1 LREFDGA
8 PSLLKR
14 SGNKVNAHLQ
24 PTSNHWRCGGPLGRA
39 YLQNEKL
46 VSPILRILA
55 AAVAC
60 LAGIAQAQ
68 TDDPSAKPITGTLL
82 LDPAPI
88 TLTASFSR
96 PATPSTLEL
105 ATRFIGDQI
114 DNKRNAGAAEEAMI
128 DRLWKASFLRF
139 IPIKPGDHPANMNSP
154 VEKDVDDPFFTP
166 AYLTVVNRQLDRE
179 VAASDKRAKFLF
191 GH

>member
-1 LREFDGA
+1 M
-8 PSLLKR
+8 
-14 SGNKVNAHLQ
+14 
-24 PTSNHWRCGGPLGRA
+24 
-39 YLQNEKL
+39 
-46 VSPILRILA
+46 SPILRIFA

-60 LAGIAQAQ
+60 AAGIAQAQ
-68 TDDPSAKPITGTLL
+68 TDDRSAKPVTGTLL

-96 PATPSTLEL
+96 PTTPPTLEL

-114 DNKRNAGAAEEAMI
+114 DKKRNAEAAEEAMI
-128 DRLWKASFLRF
+128 DRLWKASFLDF
-139 IPIKPGDHPANMNSP
+139 IPIKPGGHPGTMNSP
-154 VEKDVDDPFFTP
+154 VEKDDDPFFTP
-166 AYLTVVNRQLDRE
+166 AYLTVVSRQLDRE

>member
-1 LREFDGA
+1 MR
-8 PSLLKR
+8 R
-14 SGNKVNAHLQ
+14 
-24 PTSNHWRCGGPLGRA
+24 PLGRA

-46 VSPILRILA
+46 VSPTLRIFA

-60 LAGIAQAQ
+60 VAGIAQAQ
-68 TDDPSAKPITGTLL
+68 TDDRSAKPIAGTLL

-96 PATPSTLEL
+96 PTTPSTLEL

-114 DNKRNAGAAEEAMI
+114 DNKRNAEAAGEAMI

-139 IPIKPGDHPANMNSP
+139 IPIKPGDHPGTMNSP
-154 VEKDVDDPFFTP
+154 VGTDDDPFFTP
-166 AYLTVVNRQLDRE
+166 AYLGVVSRQLDRE

>member
-1 LREFDGA
+1 VA
-8 PSLLKR
+8 P
-14 SGNKVNAHLQ
+14 
-24 PTSNHWRCGGPLGRA
+24 T
-39 YLQNEKL
+39 
-46 VSPILRILA
+46 LRIFA

-60 LAGIAQAQ
+60 VTGIAQAQ
-68 TDDPSAKPITGTLL
+68 TDDHSAKPITGTLL

-88 TLTASFSR
+88 TLTASFTR
-96 PATPSTLEL
+96 PTTPPTLEL

-114 DNKRNAGAAEEAMI
+114 DKKRNTEATEATI

-139 IPIKPGDHPANMNSP
+139 IPVKPGGHPANMNSP
-154 VEKDVDDPFFTP
+154 VEKDDDPFFTP
-166 AYLTVVNRQLDRE
+166 AYLTVIGRQLDRE